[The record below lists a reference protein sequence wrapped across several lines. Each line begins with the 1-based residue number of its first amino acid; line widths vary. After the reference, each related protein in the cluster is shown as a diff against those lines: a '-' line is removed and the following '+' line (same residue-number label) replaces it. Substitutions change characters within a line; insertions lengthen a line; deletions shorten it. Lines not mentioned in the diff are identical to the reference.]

1 MNNADIS
8 YLLDAIHGIVN
19 ALDVLKDCGDDRHP
33 STEFQPLV
41 LKLDYLYRIVVNL
54 NIDGA
59 VIELVGLAYKMLSD
73 IGLQAKTANPSG
85 YKAPLKLSGRRGRP
99 TFDIDEEQL
108 LFLLEQGFQVCDIS
122 SILCVSVRTVERRM
136 SSFGLTVSGKQFNCY
151 INITCKL
158 IKFTMSSMI
167 SGREG
172 RRWRRCSSAE

>member
-59 VIELVGLAYKMLSD
+59 VIELVGL
-73 IGLQAKTANPSG
+73 AKTANPSG